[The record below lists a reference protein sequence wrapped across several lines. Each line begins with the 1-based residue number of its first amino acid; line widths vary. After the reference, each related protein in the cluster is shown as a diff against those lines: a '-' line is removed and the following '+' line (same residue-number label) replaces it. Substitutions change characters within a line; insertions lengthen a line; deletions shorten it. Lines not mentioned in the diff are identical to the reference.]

1 MKDKLKQM
9 VGKVS
14 GFAGEVKVE
23 MIKSTWPTRPE
34 LIESTIVVVLTV
46 AMLSL
51 FVGVSD
57 AIIIKLVGL
66 LLY

>member
-1 MKDKLKQM
+1 MKDTLKKW
-9 VGKVS
+9 VGSVS

-34 LIESTIVVVLTV
+34 LIESTIVVIVTV

-57 AIIIKLVGL
+57 AVIINLVRL
-66 LLY
+66 ILS